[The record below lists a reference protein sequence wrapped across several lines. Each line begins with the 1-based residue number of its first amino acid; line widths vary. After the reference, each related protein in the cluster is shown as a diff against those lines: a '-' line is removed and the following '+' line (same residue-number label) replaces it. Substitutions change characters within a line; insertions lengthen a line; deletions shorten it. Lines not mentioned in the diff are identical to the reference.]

1 ARRALRGTLL
11 AAAEAWRPRGT
22 LAHGIAAL
30 PPDAGPPPGEAG
42 TAVNVPALYR
52 RAQAALAYAFHADW
66 RGAVDADDVLPPVK
80 PIFRL
85 DGEQLFEALQ
95 EPEPSAAEALCTDA
109 FRALAADGRCEPK
122 LMKDYAALTLMK
134 LKSRARDMIDS
145 RVGSVVTE
153 TAMSAVPACR
163 SAEALTALLLGC
175 LREVHKSLHERKQG
189 RSELIVDQC
198 LSWIHE
204 RYAEDLTLEAAAE
217 RFHFNASYFS
227 TLLKARTG
235 RSFSEHVTDARIRR
249 AKELL
254 AAGRLRIYEIA
265 EQCGYR
271 DTKYFTRMFK
281 RQVGLSP
288 EAYKHAAPRAD
299 ESGSTP

>member
-1 ARRALRGTLL
+1 
-11 AAAEAWRPRGT
+11 
-22 LAHGIAAL
+22 HGIAAL
-30 PPDAGPPPGEAG
+30 PPDAGPTRGDAAADAPG
-42 TAVNVPALYR
+42 LYR
-52 RAQAALAYAFHADW
+52 RAQAALAYAFHAEW
-66 RGAVDADDVLPPVK
+66 RGTVDADDVLPPAK
-80 PIFRL
+80 PVFRF

-95 EPEPSAAEALCTDA
+95 EPDPSAAEALCADA
-109 FRALAADGRCEPK
+109 FRELAAGGRCEPR
-122 LMKDYAALTLMK
+122 LMRDYAALTLMK
-134 LKSRARDMIDS
+134 LKSRTRDIIDP

-153 TAMSAVPACR
+153 TAVSDVPACR
-163 SAEALTALLLGC
+163 SAEALIALLLGS

-198 LSWIHE
+198 LGWIQE
-204 RYAEDLTLEAAAE
+204 RFAEDLTLEAAAE

-254 AAGRLRIYEIA
+254 LAGQLRIYEIA

-288 EAYKHAAPRAD
+288 EAYKHAAPRAN
-299 ESGSTP
+299 EGGETP